1 MQWRSN
7 FQSGCG
13 MLKRRYEPIP
23 FYIYDTHCNLGKKVA
38 EKNQI
43 LKTLIDYALLAPELR
58 NDAK

>member
-1 MQWRSN
+1 
-7 FQSGCG
+7 